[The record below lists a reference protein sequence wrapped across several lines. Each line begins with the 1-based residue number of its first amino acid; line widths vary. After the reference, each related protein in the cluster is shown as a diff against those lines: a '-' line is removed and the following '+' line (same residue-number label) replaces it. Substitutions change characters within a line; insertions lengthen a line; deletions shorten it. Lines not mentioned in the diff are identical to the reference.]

1 MFSTKW
7 FRAVA
12 VFSLASLFPV
22 AVRAAGVIED
32 ATPIAEVLTNALS
45 FLLSMAGIL
54 AILSLAVSGVL
65 YMLSS
70 GDESRA
76 TMAKR
81 AALFSVT
88 GIAVI
93 LAALVIVAQVVKFF

>member
-1 MFSTKW
+1 MNHFTVSMFANT
-7 FRAVA
+7 AH
-12 VFSLASLFPV
+12 
-22 AVRAAGVIED
+22 AAGVIED
-32 ATPIAEVLTNALS
+32 ATPLAEVLTHALQ
-45 FLLSMAGIL
+45 FLLSVGGIL

-70 GDESRA
+70 GDERRA
-76 TMAKR
+76 EMAKK

-93 LAALVIVAQVVKFF
+93 LASLVLVMQIANFF